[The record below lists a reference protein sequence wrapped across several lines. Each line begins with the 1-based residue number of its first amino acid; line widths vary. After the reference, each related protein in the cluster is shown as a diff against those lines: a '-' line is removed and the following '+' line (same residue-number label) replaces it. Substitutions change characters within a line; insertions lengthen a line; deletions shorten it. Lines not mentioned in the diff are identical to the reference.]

1 MSNHGKSVGADD
13 IDEASLVQ
21 GAGEINKQVL
31 KPIRRRSTISN
42 IRKGSMVKPT
52 AQELKD
58 SCEEAASFKEQ
69 MYDVAKS
76 QYNRYKSLM
85 ASLAPDELQSL
96 RAQAAK

>member
-1 MSNHGKSVGADD
+1 
-13 IDEASLVQ
+13 
-21 GAGEINKQVL
+21 
-31 KPIRRRSTISN
+31 
-42 IRKGSMVKPT
+42 MVKPT